1 VAKVWKKQSLRITVD
16 RALGERLSEGVW
28 RRLDRML
35 VADARLRELVPGEP
49 SEEASQPR
57 SRKARKNRGSGS
69 KRLPARVVLRRIWPE
84 GYPTRAEVSD
94 ADLWDRFVKEWDR
107 VEGKRPPTKFN
118 KIPSNSTVLRE
129 TGRKD

>member
-1 VAKVWKKQSLRITVD
+1 
-16 RALGERLSEGVW
+16 
-28 RRLDRML
+28 ML

-84 GYPTRAEVSD
+84 GYPPRAEVSD